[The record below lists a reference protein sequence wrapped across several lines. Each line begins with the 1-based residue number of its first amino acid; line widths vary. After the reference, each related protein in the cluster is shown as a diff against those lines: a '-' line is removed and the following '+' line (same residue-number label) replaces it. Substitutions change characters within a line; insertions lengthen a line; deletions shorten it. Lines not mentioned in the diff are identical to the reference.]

1 MPLYE
6 YKCSACGRQFELLIM
21 KASQPITGAP
31 DAGWPVCPTCGSESV
46 ERLLSMFAVSS
57 DASRQASTASAYAH
71 NNKLNAKQEPDKQR
85 IQIEHKHQH

>member
-6 YKCSACGRQFELLIM
+6 YRCAGCGHQFEQLVM
-21 KASQPITGAP
+21 NASQTIACPSC
-31 DAGWPVCPTCGSESV
+31 AGETV

-57 DASRQASTASAYAH
+57 EASRQASTASAYKY
-71 NNKLNAKQEPDKQR
+71 NNKLNAKQEPDKSR

>member
-6 YKCSACGRQFELLIM
+6 YKCSECGHQFELLILR
-21 KASQPITGAP
+21 ASQPVA
-31 DAGWPVCPTCGSESV
+31 CPSCACETI
-46 ERLLSMFAVSS
+46 ERMLSMFAVSS
-57 DASRQASTASAYAH
+57 EGSRQASTAAAYRH